1 MQLWATV
8 LALCMSWQASGSQ
21 VASVGSQI
29 WTASRRT
36 CAPEALITTVQVSE
50 CQKQCNMAWDR
61 CYRNCLYNERAP
73 PTCPK
78 DCEKDQ
84 DGNCSASLVTDSV
97 PPPICETP
105 D

>member
-1 MQLWATV
+1 MLRMQLWATV

-29 WTASRRT
+29 WTAGRRT

-61 CYRNCLYNERAP
+61 CYRNCLYNERTL

-78 DCEKDQ
+78 DCEKVQ
-84 DGNCSASLVTDSV
+84 DECFAQ
-97 PPPICETP
+97 C
-105 D
+105 

>member
-1 MQLWATV
+1 MLRMHLWATAV
-8 LALCMSWQASGSQ
+8 ALCVSWQASGSQ

-29 WTASRRT
+29 WTAGGIT
-36 CAPEALITTVQVSE
+36 CAPEALITTVQISE
-50 CQKQCNMAWDR
+50 CRKQCNMAWDR

-84 DGNCSASLVTDSV
+84 DECFAQ
-97 PPPICETP
+97 C
-105 D
+105 